1 MLNGDEVKYC
11 KDCDKTYPD
20 DKKFC
25 SDCGKELTTMVEV
38 KEFEPVVQ
46 KPAGMSFFRKIG
58 ITIIVLIVLAGVGLG
73 LLGRFKLPTG
83 EVTYAGDTT
92 VPYTTTTL
100 VDTTIPVTT
109 TLTLTTTTTTIMTT
123 TTILETTSTTVPT
136 TTEST
141 TTTTTIFTTTTT
153 VQTQY
158 QSCIRGIFDKEC
170 EKYNLI
176 YTDYSSAVGF
186 VTCTDDGAYT
196 WEDIGDESKYL
207 QVYAPT
213 RTLEIKCGTY
223 QEPTG
228 KEKCIEDYFGELCQT
243 EGLIYTDYS
252 KAVGFITCT
261 DDGIYIFGDISDSS
275 KYKQVYVSQGAIDS
289 RCPQ

>member
-1 MLNGDEVKYC
+1 VRYC
-11 KDCDKTYPD
+11 KDCDKSYPD

-25 SDCGKELTTMVEV
+25 SDCGKQLTELIEKPVEETKVPTQHEVIVPWKKVLLVAIAIGAVILIGNLTGMFSLPGGVVLTT
-38 KEFEPVVQ
+38 
-46 KPAGMSFFRKIG
+46 
-58 ITIIVLIVLAGVGLG
+58 T
-73 LLGRFKLPTG
+73 
-83 EVTYAGDTT
+83 
-92 VPYTTTTL
+92 
-100 VDTTIPVTT
+100 TTIPVTT
-109 TLTLTTTTTTIMTT
+109 TVQRVTTTETVIPPTEAIVPTTTVTTTTTISTT
-123 TTILETTSTTVPT
+123 TTIQETTSTTVPT

-141 TTTTTIFTTTTT
+141 TTTTTISTTTTT

-158 QSCIRGIFDKEC
+158 QSCIRGIFDEEC
-170 EKYNLI
+170 RKYNLI
-176 YTDYSSAVGF
+176 YTDYSSVVGF
-186 VTCTDDGAYT
+186 ITCTDDGAYT

-228 KEKCIEDYFGELCQT
+228 KEKCMEDYFGELCQA

-252 KAVGFITCT
+252 RAVGFITCT